1 MIQSLT
7 ITQLAENAASSPG
20 LLGEH
25 GASFFI
31 EADEHCLL
39 LDTGQGLTLRHN
51 AARLGIAL
59 ERVTAVALSHG
70 HYDHTGGLETV
81 IECTGGAIDLYLH
94 PEALAPK
101 FNRDGRSIGSP
112 ITDLEA
118 LRPRVRRLIAGTG
131 PVEIR
136 SGIRL
141 SGEIPRRHPIE
152 DTGGPFYRD
161 AARTEIDALPD
172 DQALIIDTPAGL
184 VVVLGCGHSGLIN
197 TLDHVRSRPDARSM
211 RLWAE
216 RICCAPVASAL
227 TSLSAHSPDSGST
240 IWRPTTAPDWR
251 PPACC
256 AGASRISSTSP
267 PQAPC
272 IDSERPPDRFELKPS
287 RRRFRHIRHA
297 GEWLY

>member
-1 MIQSLT
+1 MIRNLT
-7 ITQLAENAASSPG
+7 ITQLVENAASAPG

-39 LDTGQGLTLRHN
+39 LDTGQGLTLQHN

-81 IECTGGAIDLYLH
+81 IDCTGGAVDLYLH
-94 PEALAPK
+94 PEALMPK

-118 LRPRVRRLIAGTG
+118 LRPRVRRLVADTG

-136 SGIRL
+136 PGIRL
-141 SGEIPRRHPIE
+141 SGEIPRRHAIE

-172 DQALIIDTPAGL
+172 DQALIIDTPPGL
-184 VVVLGCGHSGLIN
+184 VVVLGCGHSGVIN
-197 TLDHVRSRPDARSM
+197 TLDHVRTLAPGRPIHSVLGGTHLLRAGTE
-211 RLWAE
+211 RLDFTVRALAGLGIDYLAPNHCTGLAATCLLRQHFPSQFCVSPVGTKH
-216 RICCAPVASAL
+216 RI
-227 TSLSAHSPDSGST
+227 G
-240 IWRPTTAPDWR
+240 
-251 PPACC
+251 
-256 AGASRISSTSP
+256 
-267 PQAPC
+267 
-272 IDSERPPDRFELKPS
+272 
-287 RRRFRHIRHA
+287 
-297 GEWLY
+297 

>member
-1 MIQSLT
+1 MIENLT
-7 ITQLAENAASSPG
+7 ITQLVENAASSPG

-70 HYDHTGGLETV
+70 HYDHTGGLDTV

-94 PEALAPK
+94 PEALASK
-101 FNRDGRSIGSP
+101 FNRDGRPIGSP
-112 ITDLEA
+112 ITDLEV
-118 LRPRVRRLIAGTG
+118 LRPRVRRLIADTG
-131 PVEIR
+131 PIEIR
-136 SGIRL
+136 PGIQL

-184 VVVLGCGHSGLIN
+184 VVVLGCGHSGVIN
-197 TLDHVRSRPDARSM
+197 TLDHVRTLAPGRPIRAVLGGTHLLRASTE
-211 RLWAE
+211 RLDFTV
-216 RICCAPVASAL
+216 RVLTGFGIDYLAPNHCTGLAATCLLRQSFPDQFHESPTGTRHRFGASA
-227 TSLSAHSPDSGST
+227 
-240 IWRPTTAPDWR
+240 
-251 PPACC
+251 
-256 AGASRISSTSP
+256 
-267 PQAPC
+267 
-272 IDSERPPDRFELKPS
+272 
-287 RRRFRHIRHA
+287 
-297 GEWLY
+297 